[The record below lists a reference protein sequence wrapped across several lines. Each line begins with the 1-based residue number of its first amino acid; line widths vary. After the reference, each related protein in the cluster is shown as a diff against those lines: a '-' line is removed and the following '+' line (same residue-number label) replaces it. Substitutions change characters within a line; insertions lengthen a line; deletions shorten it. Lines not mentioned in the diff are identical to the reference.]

1 MYAVVGCNGCSAL
14 WLLSDPEESE
24 SAQCP
29 RCGKRHRTAKL
40 RRLYQSPERDAARQ
54 VRAAILAERQGA
66 EEAFDA
72 LPSVSEMEADATAA
86 GVDDAEY
93 LAALGVDP
101 EEVTAAGERGSGS
114 RSGSGADGGPSRD
127 RATVVRDAVRA
138 VDEPTEAAVVEYAT
152 AHGVPAET
160 ARDLLDRLVR
170 RGEATEHG
178 GRYRLL

>member
-14 WLLSDPEESE
+14 WLLSDPDESE
-24 SAQCP
+24 SARCP
-29 RCGKRHRTAKL
+29 RCGTRHRTAKL

-66 EEAFDA
+66 DEAFDA

-86 GVDDAEY
+86 GVDDAAY
-93 LAALGVDP
+93 LDALGVDP
-101 EEVTAAGERGSGS
+101 EAVAAAGERGGGAGGSSG
-114 RSGSGADGGPSRD
+114 D
-127 RATVVRDAVRA
+127 RATVVRDALA
-138 VDEPTEAAVVEYAT
+138 TVDEPTETAVVEYAT
-152 AHGVPAET
+152 ARGVPAEA
-160 ARDLLDRLVR
+160 ARELLERLVR

>member
-14 WLLSDPEESE
+14 WLLSDPDESE
-24 SAQCP
+24 RAQCP

-72 LPSVSEMEADATAA
+72 LPSVSELEADAAEA
-86 GVDDAEY
+86 GVGDAEY

-101 EEVTAAGERGSGS
+101 DEVAAAAERGSG
-114 RSGSGADGGPSRD
+114 GDGGSSRD

-138 VDEPTEAAVVEYAT
+138 VDDPTEAAVVDYAT
-152 AHGVPAET
+152 ARGVPAEA

-170 RGEATEHG
+170 RGEATEHD